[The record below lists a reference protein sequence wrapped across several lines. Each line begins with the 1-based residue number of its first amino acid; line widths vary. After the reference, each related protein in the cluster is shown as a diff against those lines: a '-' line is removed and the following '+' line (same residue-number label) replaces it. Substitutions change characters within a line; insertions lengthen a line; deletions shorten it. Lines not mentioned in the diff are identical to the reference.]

1 MTWLFKAFT
10 KSICALAPG
19 AGSEDTVL
27 VGFGACYIGICNQAV
42 GNRIIVAGARIC
54 LKSAFGLN
62 SIVKET
68 SKVHATH
75 MQHTCNT
82 HATHMQHD
90 TQHEHFHCI
99 FPSKAAFG
107 ALSPPPAPFLKN
119 MKKIVSAVAKT
130 IEILNENAR
139 VACRVACVLH
149 VCCMCV
155 ACVLHVCCMCVAC
168 TLDVSFTIEL
178 SPKADSR
185 QILAPATIM
194 RFPTA

>member
-1 MTWLFKAFT
+1 
-10 KSICALAPG
+10 
-19 AGSEDTVL
+19 
-27 VGFGACYIGICNQAV
+27 
-42 GNRIIVAGARIC
+42 
-54 LKSAFGLN
+54 
-62 SIVKET
+62 
-68 SKVHATH
+68 

-90 TQHEHFHCI
+90 TQHEHFHCV
-99 FPSKAAFG
+99 FPSKAAFE

-119 MKKIVSAVAKT
+119 MKKILSAVAKT

-139 VACRVACVLH
+139 VACR
-149 VCCMCV
+149 V

-185 QILAPATIM
+185 QILADRNPRAPTSKLYCGFVQARLQKKQPFVFQPRAT
-194 RFPTA
+194 RKQH